1 MVVKIMTRR
10 LSLDETKKYL
20 RAWRELA
27 DKEALEILTIC
38 NGGLVGYF
46 AKKYLGK
53 GLTFEE
59 LQSAGNEGLINAI
72 NKFDY
77 NERAI
82 EGFGSYISI
91 AIENQM
97 KTELRKYNKHSHV
110 LSFDQPIG
118 HNKDGDEMKIED
130 LVGTDAEQLIEDVIS
145 EMKID
150 IVREALQCLTSRE
163 KQIILLRYGLD
174 EVHKKTQDEVAEIFG
189 CSKVTIA
196 KQEQKALVKMRHPRN
211 TRKLKDFIDE

>member
-1 MVVKIMTRR
+1 MARR
-10 LSLDETKKYL
+10 LSLDETKNCL

-27 DKEALEILTIC
+27 DEEALEVLTIC
-38 NGGLVGYF
+38 NGGLVGF
-46 AKKYLGK
+46 FTKKYLGK

-59 LQSAGNEGLINAI
+59 LQSAGNEGLLNAI

-82 EGFGSYISI
+82 EGFSSYIST

-97 KTELRKYNKHSHV
+97 KMELRKYNKHSHV
-110 LSFDQPIG
+110 LSFGQPIG
-118 HNKDGDEMKIED
+118 QNKDGDEMKIED

-163 KQIILLRYGLD
+163 QQIILLRYGLD
-174 EVHKKTQDEVAEIFG
+174 EAHKKTQDEVAEIFG
-189 CSKVTIA
+189 CSKATIA

>member
-1 MVVKIMTRR
+1 MTRR
-10 LSLDETKKYL
+10 LSLDETKNCL

-27 DKEALEILTIC
+27 DEEALEVLTIC
-38 NGGLVGYF
+38 NGGLVGFF

-82 EGFGSYISI
+82 EGFSSYISV
-91 AIENQM
+91 AIENQIRI
-97 KTELRKYNKHSHV
+97 ELKKYNKHSHV

-118 HNKDGDEMKIED
+118 QNKDGDELKIED
-130 LVGTDAEQLIEDVIS
+130 LIGTDAEQLIEDVIS

-163 KQIILLRYGLD
+163 RQIILLRYGLD
-174 EVHKKTQDEVAEIFG
+174 DTHKKTQDEIAEIFG
-189 CSKVTIA
+189 CSKSLIA
-196 KQEQKALVKMRHPRN
+196 KQEKKALIKMRHPRN
-211 TRKLKDFIDE
+211 TKKLKDFIEE

>member
-1 MVVKIMTRR
+1 MARR
-10 LSLDETKKYL
+10 LTLDETKNCL

-27 DKEALEILTIC
+27 NEEALEVLTIG
-38 NGGLVGYF
+38 NGRLVGFF

-59 LQSAGNEGLINAI
+59 LQSAGNEGLLNAI

-82 EGFGSYISI
+82 EGFSSYISI

-97 KTELRKYNKHSHV
+97 KMELRKYNKHSHV

-118 HNKDGDEMKIED
+118 QNKDGDEMRIED

-163 KQIILLRYGLD
+163 QQIILLRYGLD
-174 EVHKKTQDEVAEIFG
+174 EVHKKH
-189 CSKVTIA
+189 
-196 KQEQKALVKMRHPRN
+196 KMR
-211 TRKLKDFIDE
+211 

>member
-1 MVVKIMTRR
+1 MVVKEMARR
-10 LSLDETKKYL
+10 LSLDETKKCL
-20 RAWRELA
+20 ISWKEFG
-27 DKEALEILTIC
+27 DKKALETLIIC
-38 NGGLVGYF
+38 NGGLVGFF

-59 LQSAGNEGLINAI
+59 LQSAGNEGLLNAI

-82 EGFGSYISI
+82 EGFSSYISV

-97 KTELRKYNKHSHV
+97 KMELRKYNKHSHV
-110 LSFDQPIG
+110 LSFEQPIG
-118 HNKDGDEMKIED
+118 QNKDGDEMKIED

-163 KQIILLRYGLD
+163 QQIILLRYGLD
-174 EVHKKTQDEVAEIFG
+174 EVHQKTQEDLAEIFG
-189 CSKVTIA
+189 CSQATIA
-196 KQEQKALVKMRHPRN
+196 RQEQRALVKMRHPRN
-211 TRKLKDFIDE
+211 TRKLKDFIEE

>member
-1 MVVKIMTRR
+1 MARR
-10 LSLDETKKYL
+10 LTLDETKNCL

-27 DKEALEILTIC
+27 NEEALEVLTIG
-38 NGGLVGYF
+38 NGRLVGFF

-53 GLTFEE
+53 CLTFEE
-59 LQSAGNEGLINAI
+59 LQSAGNEGLLNAI

-82 EGFGSYISI
+82 EGFSSYISI

-97 KTELRKYNKHSHV
+97 KMELRKYNKHSHV

-118 HNKDGDEMKIED
+118 QNKDGDEMRIED

-163 KQIILLRYGLD
+163 QQIILLRYGLD

-189 CSKVTIA
+189 CSKATIA

-211 TRKLKDFIDE
+211 TRKLKDFIED

>member
-1 MVVKIMTRR
+1 MARR
-10 LSLDETKKYL
+10 LTLDETKSCL

-27 DKEALEILTIC
+27 DEEALEVLTIC
-38 NGGLVGYF
+38 NGGLVGFF

-82 EGFGSYISI
+82 EGFSSYISI

-97 KTELRKYNKHSHV
+97 KMELRKYNKHSNV

-118 HNKDGDEMKIED
+118 QNKDGDEMKIED

-163 KQIILLRYGLD
+163 QQIIFLRYGLD

-189 CSKVTIA
+189 CSKATIA

-211 TRKLKDFIDE
+211 TRKLKDFIED

>member
-1 MVVKIMTRR
+1 MVRR
-10 LSLDETKKYL
+10 LSLDETKNCL

-27 DKEALEILTIC
+27 DKNALEVLTIC
-38 NGGLVGYF
+38 NGGLVSFF

-59 LQSAGNEGLINAI
+59 LQSAGNEGLLNAI

-77 NERAI
+77 NERSI
-82 EGFGSYISI
+82 EGFSSYISI

-97 KTELRKYNKHSHV
+97 KMELRKYNKHSHV
-110 LSFDQPIG
+110 LSLDQPIG
-118 HNKDGDEMKIED
+118 QNKDGDEIKIED
-130 LVGTDAEQLIEDVIS
+130 LVGTDADQLIEDVIS

-163 KQIILLRYGLD
+163 QQIILLRYGLD

-189 CSKVTIA
+189 CSRATIA
-196 KQEQKALVKMRHPRN
+196 KQEHKALVKMRHPRN
-211 TRKLKDFIDE
+211 TRKLKDFIED

>member
-1 MVVKIMTRR
+1 MTRR
-10 LSLDETKKYL
+10 LSLDETKNCL

-27 DKEALEILTIC
+27 DEEALEVLTIC
-38 NGGLVGYF
+38 NGGLVGFF

-82 EGFGSYISI
+82 EGFSSYISV
-91 AIENQM
+91 AIENQIRI
-97 KTELRKYNKHSHV
+97 ELKKYNKHSHV

-118 HNKDGDEMKIED
+118 QNKDGDELKIED

-163 KQIILLRYGLD
+163 RQIILLRYGLD
-174 EVHKKTQDEVAEIFG
+174 DTHKKTQDEIAEIFG
-189 CSKVTIA
+189 CSKSLIDE
-196 KQEQKALVKMRHPRN
+196 QEKKALIKMRHPRN
-211 TRKLKDFIDE
+211 TKKLKDFIEE

>member
-1 MVVKIMTRR
+1 MARR
-10 LSLDETKKYL
+10 LTLDETKSYL

-27 DKEALEILTIC
+27 DEEALEVLSIC
-38 NGGLVGYF
+38 NGGLVGFF

-82 EGFGSYISI
+82 EGFSSYISI

-97 KTELRKYNKHSHV
+97 KMELRKYNKHSNV

-118 HNKDGDEMKIED
+118 QNKDGDEMKIED

-163 KQIILLRYGLD
+163 QQIILLRYGLD

-189 CSKVTIA
+189 CSKATIA

-211 TRKLKDFIDE
+211 TRKLKDFIED